1 MDSFISQAFRFVM
14 YAIMGMVLETINAVN
29 GIDHSLGYPVHRRVP
44 RRYLEGFVSLYMIP
58 LHGFGMLYAF
68 EWGRAL
74 TAHWFIGF
82 RYLFWCITIS
92 FMEVAWGWILDK
104 SIGFYPWDYYA
115 QSKYKVFKRGYTL
128 WTLVPQWGLAGL
140 FLEVYS
146 DLLRYLSPH
155 VVAFF
160 S

>member
-1 MDSFISQAFRFVM
+1 LAFSFS
-14 YAIMGMVLETINAVN
+14 
-29 GIDHSLGYPVHRRVP
+29 
-44 RRYLEGFVSLYMIP
+44 
-58 LHGFGMLYAF
+58 
-68 EWGRAL
+68 
-74 TAHWFIGF
+74 
-82 RYLFWCITIS
+82 
-92 FMEVAWGWILDK
+92 EVAWGWILDK